1 MSFIQNFFTSRDNN
15 ANTETYVGQ
24 KDRLWYNP
32 DTNSIRISDGVTPGG
47 LPIDLDTGAN
57 ATFDIAT
64 ACTVVTGTLY
74 ANSGVVY
81 GELQINGNI
90 SPAANGKIGGIT
102 PGPGVNVSNSGLLTT
117 DNANLPISFGNFYAN
132 NNVLSIV
139 NVDENM
145 ILQTNGNSEI
155 QLVGNI
161 GFYKPDGLPPNVAN
175 RYFSATSDGQI
186 TILVPSTDPAEGAVS
201 IIGSTSGNIQSPI
214 NTGVMLQITGQNGDP
229 SRLYNDAIGG
239 YSGFIAR
246 RYNNSASTPSPVLE
260 SDEIARFG
268 INGYKD
274 GGWLNIGQARISF
287 VSTDNQNNSN
297 NGAKIEFWSTPKG
310 NTTANITKVLN
321 LDASYGANII
331 GNLSVTG
338 NIAGN
343 VTSTNI
349 AANSITT
356 TGNVVVG
363 NTFGYDVAI
372 NNATAT
378 QLTSKATTV
387 TCNGRTGQ
395 ITMSN
400 SSISKG
406 EAISFTVNNT
416 YITAVT
422 DVPIVAIQNGATANS
437 YSICVT
443 RVQVGSFNITLTN
456 NGTGPLTDSPI
467 VNFAVIKVS

>member
-1 MSFIQNFFTSRDNN
+1 MSYIQNFFTSRDNN

-24 KDRLWYNP
+24 TDRLWYNP
-32 DTNSIRISDGVTPGG
+32 DTNSIRVSDGVTPGG

-64 ACTVVTGTLY
+64 ACTVITGTLY
-74 ANSGVVY
+74 ANSAVVY
-81 GELQINGNI
+81 GELQVDGNI

-102 PGPGVNVSNSGLLTT
+102 PGPGVNVSNTGLLTI

-139 NVDENM
+139 NADEDM

-175 RYFSATSDGQI
+175 RYFSATTDGQI
-186 TILVPSTDPAEGAVS
+186 SIIVPAVDPAEGAVS

-214 NTGVMLQITGQNGDP
+214 NTGVMLQITGQNGDQ

-246 RYNNSASTPSPVLE
+246 RYNGTATSPTQVLNN
-260 SDEIARFG
+260 DEIARFG
-268 INGYKD
+268 VNGYKN
-274 GGWLNIGQARISF
+274 GGWLSVGQARMSV
-287 VSTDNQNNSN
+287 VSTDNQDNSN

-310 NTTANITKVLN
+310 NTTANITKVLS
-321 LDASYGANII
+321 LDATYGANVI

-363 NTFGYDVAI
+363 NTIRYDIAS
-372 NNATAT
+372 NNAVVT
-378 QLTSKATTV
+378 QLTSKSTAV
-387 TCNGRTGQ
+387 TANGRSGQ
-395 ITMSN
+395 ITTSN
-400 SSISKG
+400 SSIPQNS
-406 EAISFTVNNT
+406 AVTFTVNNT
-416 YITAVT
+416 YVSANDVVIVTIQSGATPNSYILDVTRTAAGAF
-422 DVPIVAIQNGATANS
+422 DIQIRNFTNGALAE
-437 YSICVT
+437 
-443 RVQVGSFNITLTN
+443 TLV
-456 NGTGPLTDSPI
+456 L
-467 VNFAVIKVS
+467 NFAVIKVS